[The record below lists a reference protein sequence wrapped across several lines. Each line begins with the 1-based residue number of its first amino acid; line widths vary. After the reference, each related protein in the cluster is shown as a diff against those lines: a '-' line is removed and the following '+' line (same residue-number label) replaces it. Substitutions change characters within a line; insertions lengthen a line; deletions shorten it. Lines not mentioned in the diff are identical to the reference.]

1 MCTRVAGG
9 FFYHW
14 ATWEAPRRGYY
25 VHLLW
30 LLLKWQ
36 FHKSRELLC
45 LVYCRISPGPGIYIE
60 LDPYYSVKGHRRVEG
75 RTQQRGKPKVRT
87 GRALDLRGIPTSS
100 IFFFFFSF
108 SAVSLGEP
116 QKSSFILSF
125 ECDSCQ
131 EYQSGL
137 QFPSPGGHPKT
148 RIEPRSLTLQANSLL
163 SEPPEKP
170 KNAWKI
176 PTQ

>member
-1 MCTRVAGG
+1 MALHSYKKKTSIFVYYYWVFQGNLSLVDGYDFILKTLEMCTRVAGG

-100 IFFFFFSF
+100 FFFFFLLIF
-108 SAVSLGEP
+108 S
-116 QKSSFILSF
+116 
-125 ECDSCQ
+125 C
-131 EYQSGL
+131 
-137 QFPSPGGHPKT
+137 
-148 RIEPRSLTLQANSLL
+148 
-163 SEPPEKP
+163 
-170 KNAWKI
+170 
-176 PTQ
+176 